1 MTVGRCAVLVAGAL
15 LIVALAPACSQ
26 TANVTDVF
34 TALDGAGNRKRNE
47 FFTDTKE
54 IHCIA
59 KAGVGRPG
67 VTVEAFIRQLQA
79 YDFPTNKYV
88 PVNKV
93 LAYGERELEQS
104 NVPTTVDVVL
114 SPGAGQPQ

>member
-15 LIVALAPACSQ
+15 LIVALAPACSK
-26 TANVTDVF
+26 TANVTEVF
-34 TALDGAGNRKRNE
+34 TALDSAGFRKRNE

-54 IHCIA
+54 IHCVV

-67 VTVEAFIRQLQA
+67 VTLEAFVRQLQA

-88 PVNKV
+88 PVNRV
-93 LAYGERELEQS
+93 LAYAEEQLQAG
-104 NVPTTVDVVL
+104 NGQQNVDVGL
-114 SPGAGQPQ
+114 SP